1 MTSSPIA
8 ENALRQLFKL
18 ANRWML
24 LLWRLELGNFG
35 NRPET
40 SQVMVLTH
48 TGRKSGLRRRTP
60 VNYTV
65 IDDAIYCTAGFGS
78 TADWYKN
85 IIADPH
91 VEVWLRDG
99 WWAGLAEEVA
109 DDDPQR
115 LHVMRQVL
123 IASGFAAPLFAGM
136 NPKTIDDGA
145 LAQATASY
153 RLIRIRRNEAR
164 TGPGGPGDLA
174 WLWPAA
180 TFVLLGLLLRRRRTG
195 CLAKPL

>member
-1 MTSSPIA
+1 MTTNPIA
-8 ENALRQLFKL
+8 DNTLRQLFKF

-24 LLWRLELGNFG
+24 LLWRLGLGNFG

-48 TGRKSGLRRRTP
+48 IGRKSGLHRRTP
-60 VNYTV
+60 INYTV

-78 TADWYKN
+78 TSDWYKN
-85 IIADPH
+85 ITADPH

-99 WWAGLAEEVA
+99 WWAGVAAEVP

-115 LHVMRQVL
+115 LHLMRQVL
-123 IASGFAAPLFAGM
+123 IASGFAASLFAGM

-153 RLIRIRRNEAR
+153 RLIRIRRTAAR

-174 WLWPAA
+174 WLWPVA
-180 TFVLLGLLLRRRRTG
+180 TFALLGLLLRRGRRS
-195 CLAKPL
+195 L

>member
-1 MTSSPIA
+1 MTSNPSA
-8 ENALRQLFKL
+8 EKALRQLFKF

-24 LLWRLELGNFG
+24 LLWRLGLGNFG

-85 IIADPH
+85 IIADPQ

-99 WWAGLAEEVA
+99 WWAGVAEEVA

-115 LHVMRQVL
+115 LHLMRQVL

-153 RLIRIRRNEAR
+153 RLIRIRRSEAR

-174 WLWPAA
+174 WLWPVA
-180 TFVLLGLLLRRRRTG
+180 TVVLFGLLLRRSRG
-195 CLAKPL
+195 SV

>member
-1 MTSSPIA
+1 MTSNPSA
-8 ENALRQLFKL
+8 EKVSRQLFKF

-24 LLWRLELGNFG
+24 LLWRLGLGNFG
-35 NRPET
+35 NLPET

-85 IIADPH
+85 IIADPQ

-99 WWAGLAEEVA
+99 WWAGVAEEVA

-115 LHVMRQVL
+115 LQLMRHVL
-123 IASGFAAPLFAGM
+123 IASGFAAPLFTGM

-145 LAQATASY
+145 LAQVTASY
-153 RLIRIRRNEAR
+153 RLIRIRRNVAL

-174 WLWPAA
+174 WLWPVA
-180 TFVLLGLLLRRRRTG
+180 TFVLLGLLLRRRRSNV
-195 CLAKPL
+195 

>member
-1 MTSSPIA
+1 MTSNPSA
-8 ENALRQLFKL
+8 EKVSRQLFKF

-24 LLWRLELGNFG
+24 LLWRLGLGNFG
-35 NRPET
+35 NLPET

-85 IIADPH
+85 IIADPQ

-99 WWAGLAEEVA
+99 WWAGVAEEVA

-115 LHVMRQVL
+115 LQLMRHGL
-123 IASGFAAPLFAGM
+123 IASGLAAPRVTGM
-136 NPKTIDDGA
+136 NPRNGDEGER
-145 LAQATASY
+145 AQVTASY
-153 RLIRIRRNEAR
+153 RLIRSRRNVAR
-164 TGPGGPGDLA
+164 TGPGVPGDLA
-174 WLWPAA
+174 LLWPVA
-180 TFVLLGLLLRRRRTG
+180 TFVLLGLLLRRRRSNV
-195 CLAKPL
+195 

>member
-1 MTSSPIA
+1 MTSNPSA
-8 ENALRQLFKL
+8 EKVSRQLFKF

-24 LLWRLELGNFG
+24 LLWRLGLGNFG
-35 NRPET
+35 NLPET
-40 SQVMVLTH
+40 SQVMVLIH

-85 IIADPH
+85 IIADPQ

-99 WWAGLAEEVA
+99 WWAGVAEEVA

-115 LHVMRQVL
+115 LQLMRHVL
-123 IASGFAAPLFAGM
+123 IASGFAAPLFTGM

-145 LAQATASY
+145 LAQVTASY
-153 RLIRIRRNEAR
+153 RLIRIRRNVAL

-174 WLWPAA
+174 WLWPVA
-180 TFVLLGLLLRRRRTG
+180 TFVLLGLLLRRRRSNV
-195 CLAKPL
+195 